1 MTPGK
6 AKTQKKN
13 TNSFCSRWKKRKFA
27 NKASFHENAK
37 KTLAESDRGSWFNQ
51 EEQWQSNDS
60 TSIASSLSSP
70 SSSTKKLEA
79 SKQAFLNDSF
89 HASSDSE
96 SDCFDSSEEISAGV
110 IGDVLFAKPT
120 GNYIINPSNIQELL
134 QAIAVCKVCHS
145 GLQIVEKM
153 RSKQGLGAMWSIHC
167 LNKTCTSHLN
177 TQTLPITPKSER
189 FMK

>member
-1 MTPGK
+1 M
-6 AKTQKKN
+6 
-13 TNSFCSRWKKRKFA
+13 
-27 NKASFHENAK
+27 
-37 KTLAESDRGSWFNQ
+37 AESDRGSWFNQ

-96 SDCFDSSEEISAGV
+96 SDCFDSSEEISADSAGV

-120 GNYIINPSNIQELL
+120 GNYSINPSNIQELL

-153 RSKQGLGAMWSIHC
+153 GSKQVLGAM
-167 LNKTCTSHLN
+167 
-177 TQTLPITPKSER
+177 
-189 FMK
+189 

>member
-6 AKTQKKN
+6 AKIQKKITN
-13 TNSFCSRWKKRKFA
+13 TFCSRRKKRKFA
-27 NKASFHENAK
+27 NKASFNENAK

-60 TSIASSLSSP
+60 TSVALSLSSP

-96 SDCFDSSEEISAGV
+96 SDCFDSSEEISDSVGV

-134 QAIAVCKVCHS
+134 QTIAVCKVCHS
-145 GLQIVEKM
+145 GLQIVEKVG
-153 RSKQGLGAMWSIHC
+153 SKQGFGAMWNIHC

-177 TQTLPITPKSER
+177 TQTLPITR
-189 FMK
+189 